1 MVPGRPR
8 HRKAD
13 NSFPDGPRRFRLM
26 FAGLLLAMGI
36 GALDQTIVTTAL
48 PTIAGELNG
57 LEHIAWVVTAYM
69 LAATIG
75 LPVYGKIGDLVGR
88 RPVFVFAIGVFLA
101 GSILAGASQD
111 IGQLIVCRAVQGLG
125 GGGLMIG
132 SLAIIAEVVPA
143 RERGRLMGVIGAV
156 YASASVVGPLVGG
169 YVTDVLGWR
178 WVFYINLPL
187 GILALVMVLLTLRT
201 ATPPRGRARHIDV
214 AGTLLLAIVSG
225 SIVLLSTWAG
235 TTFEWGSPPII
246 ALGAVASVG
255 IVVFVFV
262 ERAVREPIIPL
273 SLFRERNFVI
283 PTLVGITVSMS
294 MFVTL
299 SYLPLYLQMVNR
311 VDATVSGLMLVPMS
325 VGMVISTTITGRL
338 ISATGRYRI
347 YPVLGL
353 LLSAVGLYLL
363 STLRADS
370 SFALLCTATALI
382 GLGIGCSIQNLTLIA
397 QSSVPYEVI
406 GAATSSQSYF
416 RQIGASL
423 GIALVGAVC
432 VVRLGAGVSSSSGLS
447 ESQLSSLTPDA
458 LAALP
463 PAVQEQ
469 VANVFAAALP
479 PIFIFGVPLALVGL
493 VCALFIQQRPLSRL
507 KPGVGD
513 AIGED

>member
-1 MVPGRPR
+1 MPGRPR
-8 HRKAD
+8 EPKTGH
-13 NSFPDGPRRFRLM
+13 SSPDDPRRFRVM
-26 FAGLLLAMGI
+26 FAGLLLAMGL

-48 PTIAGELNG
+48 PTITGDLNG

-88 RPVFVFAIGVFLA
+88 KPVFIFAIAVFLT
-101 GSILAGASQD
+101 GSVLAGASQD
-111 IGQLIVCRAVQGLG
+111 VEQLIACRAVQGLG

-132 SLAIIAEVVPA
+132 SLAIIAEVVPP
-143 RERGRLMGVIGAV
+143 RERGRIMGVIGAV

-187 GILALVMVLLTLRT
+187 GILALVTVLLTLRT

-214 AGTLLLAIVSG
+214 AGTLLLAIVWG

-235 TTFEWGSPPII
+235 TTFEWASPPII
-246 ALGAVASVG
+246 GLGAVATVG
-255 IVVFVFV
+255 LVAFILV
-262 ERAVREPIIPL
+262 ERAAREPTIPL
-273 SLFRERNFVI
+273 SLFRERNFVF
-283 PTLVGITVSMS
+283 PTLVGMTVSII

-311 VDATVSGLMLVPMS
+311 VDATISGLMLVPMS

-347 YPVLGL
+347 YPVLGS

-363 STLRADS
+363 STLDADS
-370 SFALLCTATALI
+370 SIALLFAATGI
-382 GLGIGCSIQNLTLIA
+382 VGLGIGCSIQNLTLIA
-397 QSSVPYEVI
+397 QSSVPYGVI

-423 GIALVGAVC
+423 GIALVGAVF
-432 VVRLGAGVSSSSGLS
+432 VARLGAGVSSSSGLTV
-447 ESQLSSLTPDA
+447 SQLNSLTPEA

-469 VANVFAAALP
+469 TANVFAAALP
-479 PIFIFGVPLALVGL
+479 PIFIFGVPLALVG
-493 VCALFIQQRPLSRL
+493 VICALFIQQRPLSSL
-507 KPGVGD
+507 KPGVGEG
-513 AIGED
+513 IGED